1 MAVSKVEVIS
11 ELYELFEQSEKNGIS
26 LEDIFKCVYSNVG
39 STTIDDSYDE
49 LNTPYSKKSHWR
61 HYVSKGIHFSVL
73 QLLPFLFL
81 GFLFYFPMAQLMYT
95 SPCIMH
101 TPVPLVEVT
110 HPIINCT
117 MCQGLTEA
125 PRLKNLSR
133 NEFMEHHA
141 HSLRPIV
148 VVGAASR
155 WPAIEVFSYD
165 YFKKLYQNYPESV
178 EADMNT
184 GQFFSYSS
192 NIRNLK
198 ELFEIPHNQLSVEN
212 ERWYIGW

>member
-1 MAVSKVEVIS
+1 MAVSKDKVIS

-26 LEDIFKCVYSNVG
+26 LEDILKCVYSNVG
-39 STTIDDSYDE
+39 STTIYDSYDE
-49 LNTPYSKKSHWR
+49 LPTPCAKESYWRRYASKC
-61 HYVSKGIHFSVL
+61 IHFFVL
-73 QLLPFLFL
+73 QLLPILFL
-81 GFLFYFPMAQLMYT
+81 GVLFYSPVAQLVYM
-95 SPCIMH
+95 SPCILH

-148 VVGAASR
+148 VVGAASQ

-178 EADMNT
+178 EGDMNT

-198 ELFEIPHNQLSVEN
+198 ELFEIPHNLAVET